1 MSKVNDIN
9 FFRKTQPVKT
19 NLEQTI
25 QKGQEKEISSELKEL
40 LKNTIDVLT
49 ENRQKAEAEKIKKIY
64 EDAVR
69 ELFSVA
75 VVGEFSKGKS
85 TFINTFLKKEFLP
98 IGDMPTTSMI
108 TRIRYNPQETMILFD
123 KSGKKVKNFPLSQ
136 ESWEGLTAQNLT
148 GNDYEGTM
156 LAGVNS
162 PILSK
167 HNIELIDT
175 PGAGDLEEK
184 RAQLIG
190 EALLG
195 SDGAIITISATSA
208 LSMSEKLFIEQRLL
222 SRKTPFLMLI
232 VTKLDQIA
240 IEERSDVV
248 HYIIEKLKLWN
259 MKIPV
264 YISYDVKMPDDRF
277 EQIMGMDKVQKEL
290 ISWVHEPQRVKLTEV
305 WIATRTLSVLE
316 VLLSSMNEQ
325 KLLLDAT
332 NDEKRADLLREK
344 SQKLSKAELAW
355 DDIKL
360 KMLERNNACYSLLL
374 DKAEE
379 YKVSITERL
388 QYEVSHSNNP
398 QKWWNDDY
406 PYRLKIELANVST
419 AIENIVSKQ
428 IMEDARWFNAML
440 EKNFK
445 THVLFEKSTI
455 SDKEL
460 FLNSLGTKNLEF
472 EDIAKQRTAARV
484 ATAVLSV
491 AGSALCMSIGFFPIV
506 ATMGIGTG
514 AGIVSEK
521 IFKGKI
527 EKQQEDIKAA
537 LAKVIPQIIDEAM
550 SESERRLKAVY
561 EDMINSASEKE
572 QSWLDAQRSIIEKS
586 SNNSI
591 DRSQVEN
598 LAKQIEYLDVVKEK
612 LEKYN

>member
-332 NDEKRADLLREK
+332 NDEKRAELLREK

-428 IMEDARWFNAML
+428 IMEDARWFNSML